1 MANSNRN
8 PKELKDLIE
17 KTKLIDPLVWIKDD
31 SITKSINSKDHDV
44 CNARIEEQARL
55 IHFYKQRGDD
65 YLRKVQSLEKLNQY
79 LADQKP
85 FKFFRIESRFA
96 EKMFNP
102 KNKFISLFY

>member
-8 PKELKDLIE
+8 PKELKCLIE
-17 KTKLIDPLVWIKDD
+17 KTKKIDPLVWIKDD
-31 SITKSINSKDHDV
+31 SVSKASSNSKIDHDI
-44 CNARIEEQARL
+44 CNARIEEQTRL

-85 FKFFRIESRFA
+85 FKFFRIESRFT
-96 EKMFNP
+96 KRLP
-102 KNKFISLFY
+102 